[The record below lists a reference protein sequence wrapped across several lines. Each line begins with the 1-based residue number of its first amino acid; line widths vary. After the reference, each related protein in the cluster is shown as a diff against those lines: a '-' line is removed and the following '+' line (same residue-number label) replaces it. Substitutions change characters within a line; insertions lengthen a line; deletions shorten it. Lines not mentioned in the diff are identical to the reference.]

1 MVSRNWYEVYVVN
14 DKSDGW
20 SPENEAIIYAALNAC
35 YSYAW
40 LQAQGCRSYAV
51 KCTDSEVNL
60 LIQELGDSCYGYC
73 CCSLLLSMNCSNSL
87 SANCSKCCPIM
98 LGQAAGA

>member
-60 LIQELGDSCYGYC
+60 LIQELGDSCYDYC
-73 CCSLLLSMNCSNSL
+73 EISLEDIKYYNKVSRLSGIYL
-87 SANCSKCCPIM
+87 IEKIKC
-98 LGQAAGA
+98 LRNRQ